1 MVTTARA
8 ALWDTA
14 ERLRATLPDEMAIV
28 ELRHIDGSTYN
39 EIGDL
44 IGDGASRVAARTRVR
59 DPEKRL
65 PAVAGESVRELL
77 AV

>member
-1 MVTTARA
+1 
-8 ALWDTA
+8 
-14 ERLRATLPDEMAIV
+14 MAMV
-28 ELRHIDGSTYN
+28 ELRHIDGATFN

-44 IGDGASRVAARTRVR
+44 IGDGPSRLAARTRVR

-65 PAVAGESVRELL
+65 PAVAGESVRERL

>member
-1 MVTTARA
+1 
-8 ALWDTA
+8 
-14 ERLRATLPDEMAIV
+14 MAMV
-28 ELRHIDGSTYN
+28 ELRHIDGATYN

-65 PAVAGESVRELL
+65 PAIAGESVRELL